1 MWFYCFKHFIK
12 LLHSLYLWLAA
23 LYILILCHKIFCD
36 HCQFFFF
43 LARIFQE
50 ERYPI
55 DEETVSIRWG
65 LEETHKEKYGW
76 MKFSR
81 GYFES
86 WLRKC
91 KHQVFDV
98 HWKKCYYTIQSL
110 CNIFCWWEC
119 YGWNFRPYTIIS
131 NFRRR
136 TTFALILQSVDCGI
150 LS

>member
-1 MWFYCFKHFIK
+1 MNILCDFIVFKHFIE
-12 LLHSLYLWLAA
+12 LLHTLYLWLAA
-23 LYILILCHKIFCD
+23 LYILILCHDDNLWSLLIFL
-36 HCQFFFF
+36 F

-50 ERYPI
+50 GRNPI
-55 DEETVSIRWG
+55 DEETVSNRGG
-65 LEETHKEKYGW
+65 LEETHEEKYDW
-76 MKFSR
+76 LKFSR

-119 YGWNFRPYTIIS
+119 YGWNFRPHTI
-131 NFRRR
+131 NF
-136 TTFALILQSVDCGI
+136 
-150 LS
+150 